1 MRKRYAKRLEELS
14 SDGRCMTMRPKL
26 WDNLAQLSN
35 PYDALFLGLLKQA
48 FKELVTLG
56 HLFVLIKL
64 EIYFN
69 VGLVHGTYVES
80 AVS

>member
-1 MRKRYAKRLEELS
+1 MRKRYAKRLAELS

-35 PYDALFLGLLKQA
+35 PYDALFLGR
-48 FKELVTLG
+48 
-56 HLFVLIKL
+56 LFVLIKL

-69 VGLVHGTYVES
+69 IGLVHGKYVES